1 LKIKLT
7 PTDDNENIN
16 GGTSRRDDHEN
27 GNGDGTKITQ
37 LEEVQMLQTPNVLVI
52 LHGSHGQR

>member
-37 LEEVQMLQTPNVLVI
+37 LEEVQTPNVLVI